1 MESCHHPP
9 PPPTHTQVAEGKS
22 EKLTTQEAGFRNGV
36 MVEKDPEQPLEADIN
51 LGPTASRKM
60 GTQSHAHKELNSA
73 NTTNELGS

>member
-1 MESCHHPP
+1 
-9 PPPTHTQVAEGKS
+9 
-22 EKLTTQEAGFRNGV
+22 

-73 NTTNELGS
+73 NTRMSLEADSSTVLPDKGPTQLTP